1 MYDRDCDACLMDLH
15 YCPAENDV
23 VGHRHGSDESCIGDY
38 DDGWDGEEFVDLV
51 EGEGLLY

>member
-51 EGEGLLY
+51 EGEG